1 MCATLLHAAE
11 THLTAAGPPPPQAI
25 HVLIAALLVTW
36 LSVSL
41 AGPSISPLLAYSNV
55 HKHWWTYATDGLHS
69 SSPTLLATGLFLSYM
84 FGRSLE
90 NSQGPVALLLTY
102 TLACIGGASSS
113 ALADEHLMHPL
124 AQCSGLQRTAQR
136 CMRLL
141 LCCMSCVIVPAQLHG
156 KTCMC
161 TGLQPTLAWPP
172 CCVAVHHAAGCA
184 SCGPSGVP
192 IASNTPPH

>member
-11 THLTAAGPPPPQAI
+11 THLTTPGPPPPQAI

-102 TLACIGGASSS
+102 TLACIGGGHQA
-113 ALADEHLMHPL
+113 AP
-124 AQCSGLQRTAQR
+124 
-136 CMRLL
+136 LL
-141 LCCMSCVIVPAQLHG
+141 LGI
-156 KTCMC
+156 
-161 TGLQPTLAWPP
+161 
-172 CCVAVHHAAGCA
+172 
-184 SCGPSGVP
+184 
-192 IASNTPPH
+192 